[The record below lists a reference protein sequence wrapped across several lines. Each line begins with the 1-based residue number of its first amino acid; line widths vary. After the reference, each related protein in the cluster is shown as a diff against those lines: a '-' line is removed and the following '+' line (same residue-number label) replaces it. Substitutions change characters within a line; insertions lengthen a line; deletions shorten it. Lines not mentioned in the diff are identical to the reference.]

1 MTAAK
6 PLHSD
11 KGTRLRQV
19 VAEFF
24 EVDEGEVGS
33 AFPLQGRRGQGSIAR
48 AALDSLIRRRIGVTS
63 RLVYSARTYGE
74 LEAELVPGVGTAASP
89 PTIPAVRDAA
99 DQGEFLAPAAGGV
112 RCGIDIEL
120 ISQLPRAA
128 DCWEDPFYC
137 DHFAPAEIAYCLLQ
151 EMPAL
156 HFAARWCAKEALK
169 KCDAAFL
176 TTALR
181 DIEVRTD
188 GMGAP
193 FLVHHTD
200 RGVRRLPHAVSLSHT
215 PHAAVGVVV
224 KVDASPAIPI
234 PPARDLSP
242 APGAPPPA
250 PRRGGGSLVPTLLS
264 LIALGVAI
272 GGLARTFWILR

>member
-1 MTAAK
+1 MTVAE

-24 EVDEGEVGS
+24 EVDEGEVDS
-33 AFPLQGRRGQGSIAR
+33 AFSLHGRRGQGSIAR
-48 AALDSLIRRRIGVTS
+48 AVLDSLIRRRIGVTS

-74 LEAELVPGVGTAASP
+74 LEAELVPGVAAST

-99 DQGEFLAPAAGGV
+99 DQGDFLAPAAGGV

-120 ISQLPRAA
+120 ISQLPHAA

-176 TTALR
+176 TTALK
-181 DIEVRTD
+181 DIEVRAD

-193 FLVHHTD
+193 YLVHHTD
-200 RGVRRLPHAVSLSHT
+200 GGVRRLPHAVSLSHT

-234 PPARDLSP
+234 SPARNLSP
-242 APGAPPPA
+242 TPAAPPPA
-250 PRRGGGSLVPTLLS
+250 PRRSGGSLVPTLLS

-272 GGLARTFWILR
+272 GALARTFWISR